1 MSAIGQNMRR
11 VSNRLTRQIALR
23 WGETFPMYVVSEY
36 PKSGGTWLGRMV
48 ADCLEIP
55 LPRHTNL
62 PLAMTCVVHNHWGYD
77 PRLRRC
83 IYLYRDGRDVMVSF
97 YFHRMRWIHN
107 ERNPKYAGHAQKY
120 EAMFGKGYDKDDT
133 VANLARFIEHEFAN
147 PRDCRQNWR
156 DHLSEWFGPGD
167 DATGRPQVAYVSY
180 EQLREDCATHLARV
194 CEKASGK
201 NPDQWLVGHTV
212 EKWSMERTTGRK
224 PGEENRGDL
233 VRKGVAGD
241 WVNHFSREAGEMFDR
256 LAGDMLVRLG
266 YEPDRGW
273 VDRYEL

>member
-147 PRDCRQNWR
+147 PRDSRLTWRQHVESWGAP
-156 DHLSEWFGPGD
+156 DGHEH
-167 DATGRPQVAYVSY
+167 VAYVSY
-180 EQLREDCATHLARV
+180 EQLREDCAGHLKRIVEHVAGRPIEDWRV
-194 CEKASGK
+194 DMAVDKF
-201 NPDQWLVGHTV
+201 
-212 EKWSMERTTGRK
+212 SMQRATGRK
-224 PGEENRGDL
+224 PGEEDRTTL
-233 VRKGVAGD
+233 IRKGVVGD
-241 WVNHFSREAGEMFDR
+241 WVNHFSREAAEVFDR
-256 LAGDMLVRLG
+256 LAGDTLVRLG
-266 YEPDRGW
+266 YEADRGW
-273 VDRYEL
+273 VSRYELPG